1 MHNICCLFSYVAV
14 LFCCCCRLTGT
25 KVCVCIF
32 VFVCILYVMERIVCL
47 ITTPPTYFLAKDILV
62 AATVRDRILIL
73 V

>member
-1 MHNICCLFSYVAV
+1 MLLFCFVVAV
-14 LFCCCCRLTGT
+14 GLPGQM
-25 KVCVCIF
+25 CVCIF